1 MIQYHAAWV
10 LPIASPPIREGWVA
24 VEHGRIVAVGRR
36 RGAREAFD
44 ASSSRRVSHE
54 IDLRSAA
61 ILPGLVNAH
70 THLELSWLRGRVS
83 KASSPVW
90 WVRDLLARRAE
101 LKDAGHPTIIHAIF
115 EAVDEARAAGTAL
128 VGDISNTLAS
138 VGPLAASQLGA
149 LVFKELIRFNPVDPV
164 QLVQAAREELETL
177 RATGNVRVSLAAHA
191 PYSVGPLLFRAL
203 KAALDHEPFAPSTV
217 HLGESREE
225 LDFLKHGTG
234 PWRDLLDE
242 VGTWDQAWKPP
253 GCGPVEYLDR
263 AGFLDA
269 RTVVAHGVHL
279 TGAELKRLAA
289 LGATLVTCPRSNLYT
304 GAGKPPVRAF
314 YESGVRVAVGTDS
327 LASAPD
333 LNVFSELAE
342 LRRLA
347 ASVPATALLESATL
361 NGARALGFEADYG
374 TIEPGKKGDLIA
386 VDIPTGNVD
395 VEEYLLTGIRPNE
408 VQWLNGASVLGA

>member
-1 MIQYHAAWV
+1 MVRYRAAWL
-10 LPIASPPIREGWVA
+10 LPIGEPPIRDGWVA
-24 VEHGRIVAVGRR
+24 VDRGRVLAFGRRAPGDTQGERDLGSVAV
-36 RGAREAFD
+36 
-44 ASSSRRVSHE
+44 
-54 IDLRSAA
+54 
-61 ILPGLVNAH
+61 LPGLVNAH
-70 THLELSWLRGRVS
+70 THLELSYLRNEVPPAPDFVTWIRGIV
-83 KASSPVW
+83 A
-90 WVRDLLARRAE
+90 ARRRRPDPGSAE
-101 LKDAGHPTIIHAIF
+101 IVQGVQRAID
-115 EAVDEARAAGTAL
+115 EAVACGTAL

-164 QLVQAAREELETL
+164 QIVQAAREELETL
-177 RATGNVRVSLAAHA
+177 RATGHVRVSLAAHA

-242 VGTWDQAWKPP
+242 VGTWDQAWQPP

-279 TGAELKRLAA
+279 TSAELKRLAA

-386 VDIPTGNVD
+386 VDIPRGNVD

-408 VQWLNGASVLGA
+408 VQWLDGASALGA